1 MATQGQ
7 GSADDR
13 GGKNRVLS
21 PPERGLRGRSAFGV
35 LCKRTFFVL
44 LLVLAAVSPSIAAQ
58 DQQIAQKLDVLE
70 RIRGTFTFCVL
81 GDNRSGDDIYRKIV
95 SLAMER
101 RPDFIVNTGD
111 MITKP
116 GNKEQWAN
124 FWALSKPVTVP
135 YFLTVGNHDANPKV
149 PFSEKTYKEQVD
161 LPGNELYYSFVAGNS
176 LFVVLDSFIDD
187 QEKRIA
193 GEQFKWL
200 ETVLANS
207 TKKHKFVFLHHP
219 LYTDLGKGHHAHDS
233 LDRYPESRDR
243 LESLFAKFKVD
254 AVFAGHEHYYQRRM
268 VDGVVHVISGGGG
281 APVYDRE
288 EDGGYFHFVRVTVDG
303 DKISAEVIDINGK
316 VRDRF

>member
-1 MATQGQ
+1 MAAQGQ

-13 GGKNRVLS
+13 GRKNIV
-21 PPERGLRGRSAFGV
+21 RSIESGV
-35 LCKRTFFVL
+35 WSKKILPVL
-44 LLVLAAVSPSIAAQ
+44 LLILVAVSPSFAAQ
-58 DQQIAQKLDVLE
+58 DQQIAQKLAVLE
-70 RIRGTFTFCVL
+70 KIQGKFTFVVL
-81 GDNRSGDDIYRKIV
+81 GDNRSGDDTYRKIV

-101 RPDFIVNTGD
+101 KPDFIINTGD

-116 GNKEQWAN
+116 GNKNEWAN

-149 PFSEKTYKEQVD
+149 PFSEKTFKAQVD

-176 LFVVLDSFIDD
+176 LFIVLDSYMDD
-187 QEKRIA
+187 QEKRIT

-207 TKKHKFVFLHHP
+207 AQKHKFVFLHHP

-243 LESLFAKFKVD
+243 LESLFASRKVD

-268 VDGVVHVISGGGG
+268 VDGIVHVITGGGG
-281 APVYDRE
+281 APMYDRE
-288 EDGGYFHFVRVTVDG
+288 EDGGFFHVVRVTVDG
-303 DKISAEVIDINGK
+303 ETVSGEVIDINGK